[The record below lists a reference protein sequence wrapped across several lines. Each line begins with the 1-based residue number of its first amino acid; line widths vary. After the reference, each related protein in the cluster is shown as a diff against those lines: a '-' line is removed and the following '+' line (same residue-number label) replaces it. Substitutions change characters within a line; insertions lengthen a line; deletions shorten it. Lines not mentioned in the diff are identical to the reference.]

1 MALVIR
7 QSDSLVSFLIG
18 AVLLLS
24 AGSAVAQ
31 DTNPDTPGTTDLS
44 IIVQGGSNRV
54 PVSAVMVIV
63 RSPTGAKLKNQTDKT
78 GTVRFRSVP
87 LGNIEISVLPNDG
100 LWDVVNKKSET
111 LTRNDNKFTVT
122 LDPL

>member
-1 MALVIR
+1 MIR

-18 AVLLLS
+18 ALLLLS

-63 RSPTGAKLKNQTDKT
+63 RSPTGAKLKNHTDQT
-78 GTVRFRSVP
+78 GTVRFLGVP
-87 LGNIEISVLPNDG
+87 LGKIEISVRPNDG
-100 LWDVVNKKSET
+100 LWDWLNSKSET
-111 LTRNDNKFTVT
+111 LTKSDNKFTVT